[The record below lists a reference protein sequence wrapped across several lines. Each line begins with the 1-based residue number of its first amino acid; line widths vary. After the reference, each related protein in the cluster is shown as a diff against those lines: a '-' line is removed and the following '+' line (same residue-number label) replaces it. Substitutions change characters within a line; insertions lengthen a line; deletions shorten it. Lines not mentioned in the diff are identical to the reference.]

1 VAARVTALRRAA
13 PGRVAVEVDGRPWR
27 TVPDEVVVRVGLATG
42 VEVERPLLRQM
53 RRELERVRAL
63 DVAGRALSRRD
74 LSERELDA
82 RLARARVGE
91 DVAASVA
98 ETLRDAGVV
107 DDEQVARHRAES
119 LAERGWGDAAIATRL
134 EAAGVAEDVARGALA
149 ALEPEPERARRVAE
163 REPDVPKAARRLAS
177 RGFAPETVE
186 EALGATL
193 D

>member
-1 VAARVTALRRAA
+1 VTALRRAA

-27 TVPDEVVVRVGLATG
+27 TVPDDVVVRVGLATG
-42 VEVERPLLRQM
+42 VELERPLLRQM
-53 RRELERVRAL
+53 RRELERARAL
-63 DVAGRALSRRD
+63 GVAGRALSRRD

-82 RLARARVGE
+82 RLVRARVGG

-98 ETLRDAGVV
+98 GTLRDAGLV
-107 DDEQVARHRAES
+107 DDERVARRRAES
-119 LAERGWGDAAIATRL
+119 LAERGWGDVAIAARL
-134 EAAGVAEDVARGALA
+134 EAAGVAASVARAALA
-149 ALEPEPERARRVAE
+149 ALEPEPDRARRLAE
-163 REPDVPKAARRLAS
+163 REPDLRKAARRLAS